1 MKNSITVERVLTP
14 KGWSTNQTIT
24 CEHGKICSITDATVS
39 ELENAYQGKLI
50 PGYFDTQVNGGG
62 GVLFNHAPSP
72 AVLETMA
79 LAHLRFGTTSMLPT
93 IITDNAQTMAQAADA
108 IAEVMAAGPECIKAL
123 IKGIHF
129 EGPFLSK
136 AKKGVHD
143 EGFIRTPSDVEL
155 STLCRKDLG
164 KVLLTVA
171 PETVSTTFIQ
181 EMVAEGVV
189 VAIGHTNASY
199 EQVQAAIDA
208 GATGFTHLYNAMSA
222 LTSREPGAVGAA
234 LLNETVYCGFIVDH
248 HHLHPKSAEL
258 ALNIKGAQ
266 RAMLVTDAMAHVG
279 SDMERLSFFNTEIV
293 RRGDKLTTPD
303 GKTLAGS
310 CLDMHSAFLNTY
322 NDCAIPFE
330 SVSRMA
336 SITPARFMGLDS
348 DIGSIAEGKY
358 ADFLLLNSA
367 NELTHVFS
375 NMRMVF

>member
-1 MKNSITVERVLTP
+1 MKESITVEQVLTP
-14 KGWSTNQTIT
+14 KGWLENQTIT
-24 CEHGKICSITDATVS
+24 ADSGKIVSISDATS
-39 ELENAYQGKLI
+39 AELSSIYNGKLI

-62 GVLFNHAPSP
+62 GVLFNHSPS
-72 AVLETMA
+72 AAIVETMA

-93 IITDNAQTMAQAADA
+93 IITDNASTMAQAADA
-108 IAEVMAAGPECIKAL
+108 IAEVMAGGPECIKAL

-136 AKKGVHD
+136 AKKGVH
-143 EGFIRTPSDVEL
+143 EAQFIRTPSDAEL
-155 STLCRKDLG
+155 ATLCRKDIG

-171 PETVSTTFIQ
+171 PETVSTSFIK

-234 LLNETVYCGFIVDH
+234 LLNDRVYCGFIIDH
-248 HHLHPKSAEL
+248 HHLHRKSAEL
-258 ALNIKGAQ
+258 ALNVKTAN
-266 RAMLVTDAMAHVG
+266 RALLVTDAMAHVG
-279 SDMERLSFFNTEIV
+279 SDIERLHFFNTEIV
-293 RRGDKLTTPD
+293 RHGDKLTTPD

-310 CLDMHSAFLNTY
+310 CLDMHSAVLNTH
-322 NDCAIPFE
+322 NDCGVTLEDA
-330 SVSRMA
+330 SKMA
-336 SITPARFMGLDS
+336 SATPAQFMGLES
-348 DIGSIAEGKY
+348 DIGSITEGQR

-367 NELTHVFS
+367 NALTHVFS